1 MTETERD
8 ARLSESLEDYHRRQ
22 ALGEDPAPSTYRE
35 RLGAAYADFVEVL
48 EASTAIDEALEP
60 PFAPA
65 LPRAFG
71 PYILERELGRGSSG
85 VVYEAFHRPLA
96 RRVAIKVLR
105 TAFDTD
111 PQALEWFR
119 REARTCAQVRHP
131 SIVQVYEAG
140 EIEGRLYYTMERL
153 EGRTLADLVAR
164 GEGPDLP
171 RLFAGMADVADA
183 LDALHRAGIV
193 HRDVK
198 PSNIL
203 LQPDGRMVLA
213 DFGLART
220 VGRSSLTRTGQ
231 TVGTPQ
237 YMSPEQMLG
246 RQDQVDARSDIYALG
261 ATLYEAMT
269 GRLPFQTDELAA
281 LVRMVLFQ
289 RPEPP
294 RQLDPTI
301 PRAAEAVVLKALEK
315 RREDRY
321 AHAADLRDDL
331 RAFAVG
337 GTTVGRP
344 VSRRRRFVRR
354 ARRYAPA
361 IIAAS
366 LLIGAVVWWRAT
378 RPATILLR
386 EESNLVVQVDG
397 VLLKRLAEMPEG
409 PFDKVLSTAPSVRMR
424 RSADTAAGSFEV
436 EVPRGDHRVTYL
448 LKRPAPAEG
457 AVELTQEVHLAP
469 GVRTRAPVVS
479 AVAPKDLDGSVA
491 FDFLLA
497 LYGIQ
502 LGDWSQD
509 LSVDRGMPAAVE
521 CVFPRGDLRRA
532 DLRRYRCEVSPRFS
546 GEHATLWFRRVGDAH
561 DLVPATPFH
570 PARSLAVEPIPAEV
584 LSRIEVGD
592 TVAWGVADGDRREP
606 QATFHVVEKPE
617 VDLRLARIERDA
629 AFLAPEVRVTLRAYA
644 LYEGGLR
651 GAAAAEVLDE
661 WPRDSRVG
669 FAASH
674 LALQALTALGL
685 PRGLATTQRVHSQL
699 QSYAG
704 SEIYNRTFGITDDAV
719 VPR

>member
-8 ARLSESLEDYHRRQ
+8 HRLSESLEDYHRRQ
-22 ALGEDPAPSTYRE
+22 ALGEDPSPSSYRE
-35 RLGAAYADFVEVL
+35 RLGAEYSDFLGVL

-60 PFAPA
+60 PFTPV
-65 LPRAFG
+65 LPRTFG
-71 PYILERELGRGSSG
+71 TYILERELGRGSSG

-111 PQALEWFR
+111 PEALEWFR

-131 SIVQVYEAG
+131 NIVQVYEAG

-164 GEGPDLP
+164 REGPDLP
-171 RLFAGMADVADA
+171 HLFAGMADVADA
-183 LDALHRAGIV
+183 LDALHRAGII

-213 DFGLART
+213 DFGLARA

-231 TVGTPQ
+231 TVGTPH

-246 RQDQVDARSDIYALG
+246 RRDEVDARSDIYALG

-269 GRLPFQTDELAA
+269 GRLPFQTDELTA

-289 RPEPP
+289 RPASP

-331 RAFAVG
+331 RAFAAG
-337 GTTVGRP
+337 GMTVGRP
-344 VSRRRRFVRR
+344 VSRRRRFARR
-354 ARRYAPA
+354 ALRFAPA
-361 IIAAS
+361 IAAVA
-366 LLIGAVVWWRAT
+366 LLIGAVVWWRAS

-386 EESNLVVQVDG
+386 EESNLVVKVDG
-397 VLLKRLAEMPEG
+397 VELKRLAEMPTG
-409 PFDKVLSTAPSVRMR
+409 PFDEVLSAAPPVRMR
-424 RSADTAAGSFEV
+424 RSAGTALGSFEV
-436 EVPRGDHRVTYL
+436 EVPSGDHLFTYV

-457 AVELTQEVHLAP
+457 AVEIPKSVYLAP

-491 FDFLLA
+491 FEFLLA

-509 LSVDRGMPAAVE
+509 LSVDRGAPTLVE
-521 CVFPRGDLRRA
+521 CVFPRGDVRRA
-532 DLRRYRCEVSPRFS
+532 DLRRFRCEVSPRFS
-546 GEHATLWFRRVGDAH
+546 VEHATLWFRRVGDAQ
-561 DLVPATPFH
+561 DLVAAMPFR
-570 PARSLAVEPIPAEV
+570 PERSLLVAPMPEDV
-584 LSRIEVGD
+584 LSRLDVGD
-592 TVAWGVADGDRREP
+592 TVEWGVADGTRREKH
-606 QATFHVVEKPE
+606 ATFRVVEKPE
-617 VDLRLARIERDA
+617 VDLRLARIEQDA
-629 AFLAPEVRVTLRAYA
+629 AFLAPETRVTLRAYA
-644 LYEGGLR
+644 LYQGGLR

-661 WPRDSRVG
+661 WPRDSRLG

-685 PRGLATTQRVHSQL
+685 PSGLATTQGVHNQL
-699 QSYAG
+699 QSYSG
-704 SEIYNRTFGITDDAV
+704 SEIYKRTFGITDDAV